1 MQIWVLIIAKN
12 KIVVGASPTAF
23 LLKRRKLSRIM
34 DMPCDWLGI
43 WMASMEKK
51 IKACWEIIKD
61 DGGFSTLLRPSY

>member
-1 MQIWVLIIAKN
+1 
-12 KIVVGASPTAF
+12 
-23 LLKRRKLSRIM
+23 M

-43 WMASMEKK
+43 WMASTEK